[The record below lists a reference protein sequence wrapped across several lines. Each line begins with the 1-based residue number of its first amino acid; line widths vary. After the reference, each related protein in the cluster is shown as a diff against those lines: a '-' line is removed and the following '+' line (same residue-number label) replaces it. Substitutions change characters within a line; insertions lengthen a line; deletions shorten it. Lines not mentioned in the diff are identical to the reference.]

1 MIPLTTYRDD
11 AILVVGLGKSGASAA
26 KALSAG
32 GARVSVWD
40 DSPAKRAEAEAE
52 GFAVINIDTV
62 DMRTMDDIIW
72 SPGVPHTFPRPHKL
86 AEKANDAGLTLRCD
100 VDLLATA
107 QPDAT
112 YIGITGT
119 NGKSTTTALTG
130 HVLKSVGKNVDV
142 GGNLGVPALDL
153 KPLGADGI
161 YVLELSSYQV
171 ELTPNL
177 SCATAALINI
187 APDHLDRH
195 YGIAGYVTAK
205 ADLFS
210 RQKASTTAIVGLD
223 DEYSRNVFTALHDNK
238 SHTIIGISADSSAN
252 ANVLVQDGLL
262 FDGLDGVLKE
272 AADLNGLAAL
282 PGQHNWQNTAACYA
296 IARVHGISPE
306 DITSAFTTFPG
317 LPHRQ
322 EVVGTVTGVTFVN
335 DSKATNATASEKALS
350 CYSCIYWI
358 AGGQAKEGG
367 IAALA
372 PLFGRIRHALLIG
385 EAADDFAETLQGAG
399 VAVSHHKS
407 LEDAVEQAGHLALRD
422 GSSSATVLLSPACS
436 SFDMFENFEQRGD
449 AFKNIVHATWPE
461 TAASTPGLHA

>member
-223 DEYSRNVFTALHDNK
+223 DEYSRNVFTAL
-238 SHTIIGISADSSAN
+238 
-252 ANVLVQDGLL
+252 QDGLL

-372 PLFGRIRHALLIG
+372 PLFGRIRHAFLIG